1 MMRAAPEVAA
11 PQSDPAS
18 MALLN
23 RCPSFLLGARE
34 PEPCVV
40 CREPMLPQERCRRLP
55 CLHLFH
61 EECIDRWVRVKPT
74 CPLDNMRLEDMLA
87 AQTSVTSGGG
97 APARGHRWA
106 QAGTRPRLGPDCWSQ
121 WVGWRS
127 PAWRSAGFA
136 GFPIP

>member
-87 AQTSVTSGGG
+87 AQTSVTSGGDGRG
-97 APARGHRWA
+97 AEPRARSRSRRSHRA
-106 QAGTRPRLGPDCWSQ
+106 
-121 WVGWRS
+121 RS
-127 PAWRSAGFA
+127 PSRRGARRGRGA
-136 GFPIP
+136 